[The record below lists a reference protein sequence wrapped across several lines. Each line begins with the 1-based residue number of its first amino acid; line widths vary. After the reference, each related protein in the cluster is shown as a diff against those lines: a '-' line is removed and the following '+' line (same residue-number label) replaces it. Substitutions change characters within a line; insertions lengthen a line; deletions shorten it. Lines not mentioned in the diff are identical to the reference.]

1 MDNTFLGQYYP
12 AASDRERRAMAER
25 IRHISD
31 EDRSALLNDL
41 AKMSADTLFYFV
53 EGMTQAQALP
63 HLVTMAIDSR
73 PTLTGFNYNNT
84 LSMINLALKA
94 PLDEKFEKAAAISGV
109 AKLIKGYVHRTNL
122 NLIEGISTSLT
133 KEAKTLLSGHH
144 EIDDAFVHHL
154 GRALKKKPDFRQAQD
169 IIYGLRDLDIPKSFE
184 AFLREIKGPEQHAI
198 RTNLLNDFYHGNALT
213 PAYIKT
219 IRAELGDDVLINLAR
234 MNLNEK
240 KQGLTSFNWIVSE
253 LTESV
258 VINQTT
264 LDHYLAASI
273 KAKQVCNFFSDILTG
288 TKGSGIYEQS
298 ATFVLNNLAS
308 LIKHEK
314 WAPSDSFA
322 YFARDAKRGTELVSV
337 YLDKITSMISALDD
351 FRDVNPEY
359 RFDANANTPG
369 AVLSE
374 VFNIRY
380 ELSEARDIKTWR
392 NATIRAITTTG
403 VVEFAESLADIH
415 EPAAMAIYKD
425 MGDVP
430 NREEILKKFMKI
442 RQVAFCN
449 DLGM

>member
-12 AASDRERRAMAER
+12 AASDRERRALAER

-31 EDRSALLNDL
+31 EDRAALFNDL
-41 AKMSADTLFYFV
+41 SKMSADTLFYFV

-63 HLVTMAIDSR
+63 HLVTMAIESR

-84 LSMINLALKA
+84 LSMINLALKT
-94 PLDEKFEKAAAISGV
+94 PFDEKFDKAAAVSGV
-109 AKLIKGYVHRTNL
+109 AKLIKGYVHRTNM

-133 KEAKTLLSGHH
+133 KESITLLSGHH
-144 EIDDAFVHHL
+144 EIDEAFVEHL
-154 GRALKKKPDFRQAQD
+154 GRALTKKPSFAQTQN
-169 IIYGLRDLDIPKSFE
+169 IIYGLRDLDIPLSF
-184 AFLREIKGPEQHAI
+184 ATFLVTIKEPEQYAI
-198 RTNLLNDFYHGNALT
+198 RSNLLNDFYHGNALT

-234 MNLNEK
+234 LNINEK
-240 KQGLTSFNWIVSE
+240 KAGLTSFNWIVSE
-253 LTESV
+253 LTEAV
-258 VINQTT
+258 VINQAT
-264 LDHYLAASI
+264 LDQQLAASI
-273 KAKQVCNFFSDILTG
+273 KAKKACDFFSDILAG

-298 ATFVLNNLAS
+298 ATFVLNNLAT

-314 WAPSDSFA
+314 LAPSESFA
-322 YFARDAKRGTELVSV
+322 YFARDSKRGQELVSV
-337 YLDKITSMISALDD
+337 YLDKIASMISGLDD
-351 FRDVNPEY
+351 FRDVNPEH
-359 RFDANANTPG
+359 RFDAKANTQG

-380 ELSEARDIKTWR
+380 ELPEARDIKTWR

-403 VVEFAESLADIH
+403 VLEFAESLADIH

-425 MGDVP
+425 MGTVA
-430 NREEILKKFMKI
+430 NRDEILKKFMKI
-442 RQVAFCN
+442 RQVAFCS